1 MGKYVFILVI
11 GCFSSAFA
19 TSTEIEFKNSSIFF
33 SASKT
38 ATELQFSDSLGL
50 RNLKIKPCN
59 RKIINKFW
67 SNLEKSVS
75 TLQFSKASKGRVPSS
90 DAWVKYE
97 GIKLSVLNFEPAL
110 RFFNQVPNESLLL
123 FVESKKLCDKK

>member
-1 MGKYVFILVI
+1 MNNII
-11 GCFSSAFA
+11 N
-19 TSTEIEFKNSSIFF
+19 IFKNSSIFF

-97 GIKLSVLNFEPAL
+97 GIKYYSLNLFIFTFAMKHSSQLFKIRSKLFLQRSPTVLCHRHSFQLNHW
-110 RFFNQVPNESLLL
+110 QVLQ
-123 FVESKKLCDKK
+123 